1 MPAPLAL
8 LAAEKRQVVR
18 TSGLTMR
25 FGSVVALSD
34 VSITLEGPQVIALLG
49 PNGAGKTTL
58 VEILEGLRTPT
69 AGSVWL
75 FGEPLSPSPSLS
87 GRRYPRR
94 RIGAVLQREFVP
106 ERILTR
112 DYAKLFAAI
121 YDTGAAG
128 VEAILRRAELGDRA
142 EVPVEKL
149 SGGEA
154 QRLFI
159 AAASVHEPELL
170 FLDEPTA
177 QLDPENRLRIGA
189 LLRELGKTCT
199 VLITTHDLREAERIA
214 DTTLFLVG
222 GAVRKAGP
230 TQELIDSVP
239 GPRSDGQPKT
249 LEDAF
254 FHYCGARL
262 HENGALR

>member
-1 MPAPLAL
+1 MSLPLRRVS
-8 LAAEKRQVVR
+8 AEKRQVIR

-34 VSITLEGPQVIALLG
+34 VSVTLEGPQVIALLG

-58 VEILEGLRTPT
+58 IEILEGLRAPS
-69 AGSVWL
+69 AGSAWL
-75 FGEPLSPSPSLS
+75 FGEPLSL
-87 GRRYPRR
+87 RRYPRR

-106 ERILTR
+106 ERIPTLE
-112 DYAKLFAAI
+112 YARLFAAI
-121 YDTGAAG
+121 YETGKAG
-128 VEAILRRAELGDRA
+128 VEAILRRAELHDRA
-142 EVPVEKL
+142 QVPVEQL

-159 AAASVHEPELL
+159 AAASVHDPELL

-177 QLDPENRLRIGA
+177 QLDPENRLRIGT

-199 VLITTHDLREAERIA
+199 VLITTHDLREAERVA

-239 GPRSDGQPKT
+239 GPRREGEKKT

-262 HENGALR
+262 EANGALR